1 LQFCILF
8 SVKSEVN
15 HSFSALILTSRHATM
30 QVHFLRYL
38 NKLHSD
44 DYFAALD
51 NLLRYFDYR

>member
-1 LQFCILF
+1 
-8 SVKSEVN
+8 
-15 HSFSALILTSRHATM
+15 M